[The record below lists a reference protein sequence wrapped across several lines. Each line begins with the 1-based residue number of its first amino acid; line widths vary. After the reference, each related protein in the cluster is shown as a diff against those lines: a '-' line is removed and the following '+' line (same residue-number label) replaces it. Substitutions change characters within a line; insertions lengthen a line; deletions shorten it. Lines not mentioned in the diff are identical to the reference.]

1 MLSKN
6 EVKYIQSL
14 SQKKQRQ
21 EEGLF
26 LVEGAKAVAEVLQEN
41 WPIQAL
47 YAVPEWQAHQDP
59 KLPVRTI
66 TAAEMSKITQLK
78 TPSPVLA
85 ILPIPAQSS
94 LPAAQDWVM
103 ALDGI
108 QDPGNL
114 GTLIRIADWFGIQH
128 LVYSFHTAD
137 PFQPKAI
144 QATMGSFVR
153 VACHQLDLASFLA
166 THQAPVYGAVLDGKN
181 VFDLHPVQP
190 GVLLLGNEGNGIDP
204 LLLSWVTHP
213 LTIPRKGGAES
224 LNVAVAGGILVSQ
237 LLQA

>member
-6 EVKYIQSL
+6 EAKYIQSL

-21 EEGLF
+21 TEGLF
-26 LVEGAKAVAEVLQEN
+26 LVEGTKAMDEVLQEN
-41 WPIQAL
+41 WPVQAL
-47 YAVPEWQAHQDP
+47 YATTEWQP
-59 KLPVRTI
+59 KQEPNCPVRTI
-66 TAAEMSKITQLK
+66 TAADMGKITQLK

-85 ILPIPAQSS
+85 VLPIPVPKR
-94 LPAAQDWVM
+94 LPQPHEWVL

-114 GTLIRIADWFGIQH
+114 GTLIRIADWFGIHH
-128 LVYSFHTAD
+128 LVYSFQTAD
-137 PFQPKAI
+137 PFQPKTI

-166 THQAPVYGAVLDGKN
+166 AHQAPVYGAVLDGNN
-181 VFDLHPVQP
+181 VFDLPPVQP

-204 LLLSWVTHP
+204 VLLPLLTHP

-224 LNVAVAGGILVSQ
+224 LNVAVAGGILVSH
-237 LLQA
+237 LLKA

>member
-6 EVKYIQSL
+6 EAKYIQSL

-21 EEGLF
+21 AEGLF
-26 LVEGAKAVAEVLQEN
+26 LVEGTKAVAEVLQEK

-47 YAVPEWQAHQDP
+47 YATPEWEAHQDP
-59 KLPVRTI
+59 RLPVQRI

-78 TPSPVLA
+78 TPSSVLA
-85 ILPIPAQSS
+85 ILPIPAQSN
-94 LPAAQDWVM
+94 LPTAQDWVM

-128 LVYSFHTAD
+128 LVYSWHTAD
-137 PFQPKAI
+137 PYQPKAI

-153 VACHQLDLASFLA
+153 VACHQMDLASFLV
-166 THQAPVYGAVLDGKN
+166 THQAPVYGAVLDGNN
-181 VFDLHPVQP
+181 VFDLPPVQP

-204 LLLSWVTHP
+204 VLLPLVTHP
-213 LTIPRKGGAES
+213 LTIPCRGGAES
-224 LNVAVAGGILVSQ
+224 LNVAVAGGILVSH
-237 LLQA
+237 LLKA